1 MHAQFTNPTQLDPC
15 ELRWVGLKNPP
26 PTGPMQSFKPL
37 ILRLP

>member
-1 MHAQFTNPTQLDPC
+1 MHAQFTDPTQLDPH
-15 ELRWVGLKNPP
+15 ELRWVGLKNP